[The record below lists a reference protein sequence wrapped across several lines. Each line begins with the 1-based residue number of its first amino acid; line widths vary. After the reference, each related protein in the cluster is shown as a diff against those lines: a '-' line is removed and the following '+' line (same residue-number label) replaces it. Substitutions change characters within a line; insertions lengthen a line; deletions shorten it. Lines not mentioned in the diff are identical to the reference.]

1 MHLTIILFFLMQMCF
16 FFLYT
21 SSPLG
26 ILRNKTLEH
35 QENVARKLLFEMLE
49 INSFVWKFEFLFKL
63 YL

>member
-1 MHLTIILFFLMQMCF
+1 MHLTIILFFF
-16 FFLYT
+16 NANVFFLYT

-49 INSFVWKFEFLFKL
+49 INSFV
-63 YL
+63 